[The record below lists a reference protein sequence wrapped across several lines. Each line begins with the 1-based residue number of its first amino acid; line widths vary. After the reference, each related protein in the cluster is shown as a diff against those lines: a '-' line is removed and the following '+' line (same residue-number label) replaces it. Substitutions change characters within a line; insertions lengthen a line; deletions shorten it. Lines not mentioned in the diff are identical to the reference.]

1 MVRLQKKKYMDKKI
15 KVCFAA
21 STGGH
26 YEELIRLKPLMERY
40 DSFILTEKTD
50 YNAEIN
56 NCKTYYVKQI
66 NRKERLFIPRFI
78 ENIFLTLNIMRK
90 EKPDVVISTGVLA
103 TIPVCILAKL
113 FRKKLIF
120 IETFAMVTNTTQSG
134 KLLYRFSDRF
144 YVQWSEMLKMYPN
157 AIYKGGLY

>member
-1 MVRLQKKKYMDKKI
+1 MRLHTKNCEDKNI

-26 YEELIRLKPLMERY
+26 YEQLALLKPLMERY
-40 DSFILTEKTD
+40 NSFILTEKTN
-50 YNAEIN
+50 YNTEIN
-56 NCKTYYVKQI
+56 NYKTYYLKQI
-66 NRKERLFIPRFI
+66 NRKEVLFIPRFI
-78 ENIFLTLNIMRK
+78 EDIILTLHIMRK

-103 TIPVCILAKL
+103 TIPICILAKL

-120 IETFAMVTNTTQSG
+120 IESFANVKNATQSG
-134 KLLYRFSDRF
+134 KLLYRFADRF
-144 YVQWSEMLKMYPN
+144 YVQWSELLMIFPN

>member
-1 MVRLQKKKYMDKKI
+1 MQKKKYMDKKI

-26 YEELIRLKPLMERY
+26 YEQLVRLKPLMDRY
-40 DSFILTEKTD
+40 NSFILTEKTNYNTEISD
-50 YNAEIN
+50 Y
-56 NCKTYYVKQI
+56 KTYYLKQI
-66 NRKERLFIPRFI
+66 NRKEPLFILRFI
-78 ENIFLTLNIMRK
+78 EDIFLTLNIMRK

-103 TIPVCILAKL
+103 TIPICILAKL
-113 FRKKLIF
+113 FRKKVIF
-120 IETFAMVTNTTQSG
+120 IESFAMVTKATQSG

-144 YVQWSEMLKMYPN
+144 YVQWSEMLNLFPN